1 MKNQSL
7 FKRIS
12 TKIEDAYIKIM
23 YGNKWLELKKIDSVL
38 DLFFKRRTMP
48 KDIMYSHNS
57 PEGWCDVV
65 DFLLSECL
73 IEEKF
78 NELSITEK
86 GILKHKE
93 GGYMGECRKKK
104 IELFSI
110 VLGIIVSIFTL
121 LTIL

>member
-1 MKNQSL
+1 M
-7 FKRIS
+7 
-12 TKIEDAYIKIM
+12 TWEDIYIKIM
-23 YGNKWLELKKIDSVL
+23 YGNKWLELKKIDSIL
-38 DLFFKRRTMP
+38 DLFFKKRTMP
-48 KDIMYSHNS
+48 KDIMYAHNA
-57 PEGWCDVV
+57 PDGWTKVV
-65 DFLLSECL
+65 DFLLAECL

-86 GILKHKE
+86 GILKHNG

-121 LTIL
+121 FSIL